1 MAFIINEEL
10 TRQLK
15 ETISEVGAC
24 CEEKKRAAENCVSY
38 EREGGTDQEILD
50 ELQKK
55 KDVAEDA
62 LCKAKALLA
71 DFVLEHQTQVQI
83 ADDAEGEAEEEDL
96 GVDRIGDYI
105 GSEVV

>member
-10 TRQLK
+10 TGQLK
-15 ETISEVGAC
+15 ETISEVSVR

-38 EREGGTDQEILD
+38 ERDGGADQEILD
-50 ELQKK
+50 DLQKK
-55 KDVAEDA
+55 KAAAEDA
-62 LCKAKALLA
+62 LCKAKGLLA
-71 DFVLEHQTQVQI
+71 DFILEHQNQVQV
-83 ADDAEGEAEEEDL
+83 AEDAEGEAAEEDP